1 MNPITQSGQP
11 LKQPVQIIEAT
22 FDPTIKLHPWY
33 RKNVM
38 AHHGI
43 SKPRTGPS
51 RPNSHSNGQSQGS
64 ITVETL
70 ARIPDL
76 VHAPRS
82 NAGEIRD
89 LYKRACLD
97 AADLSVKKAIV
108 LEKLATGSFAS
119 TPTTAIAVERII
131 PSLLV
136 AQSILLSVALGCN
149 AILSALVPWDAS
161 LAGDGAQLYKSTIA
175 LAQEVAPYR
184 PLAASHFPLCLMACY
199 LGVTELEKKKEVQAL
214 LLDFQRDFATASWL
228 EVATKAR
235 EAYWT
240 ARVAYIADYENRL
253 GLDGNTD
260 EAFEGE
266 DISFCAVQ

>member
-1 MNPITQSGQP
+1 MKPKRQT
-11 LKQPVQIIEAT
+11 LKHSVQIIEAT
-22 FDPTIKLHPWY
+22 FDPTIQLHPWY
-33 RKNVM
+33 RKNLM

-43 SKPRTGPS
+43 PQPHTGPS
-51 RPNSHSNGQSQGS
+51 RLNSHFSGRSQGS

-82 NAGEIRD
+82 HASEIRD
-89 LYKRACLD
+89 LYERACID
-97 AADLSVKKAIV
+97 VADLAVKKAVV
-108 LEKLATGSFAS
+108 LERLATGSFAS
-119 TPTTAIAVERII
+119 PPTTAIAVERII

-149 AILSALVPWDAS
+149 AILSVLAPWDAS
-161 LAGDGAQLYKSTIA
+161 LAEKGSQLYKSTMT

-199 LGVTELEKKKEVQAL
+199 LGVTEPEKKKAVQDL
-214 LLDFQRDFATASWL
+214 LVDFQRDFATASWL

-235 EAYWT
+235 ESYWT
-240 ARVAYIADYENRL
+240 ARAAYTDDYEHRL
-253 GLDGNTD
+253 AHDHGKVGD
-260 EAFEGE
+260 FFYGE
-266 DISFCAVQ
+266 DMSFCAVQ